1 MTFEFR
7 ALLFD
12 LDGTLISSI
21 GAVDR
26 AWTKWCERNSLDPAE
41 VLPQIHGRRSL
52 DSIRLVALHLDAEVE
67 NLWLRHQEASDTE
80 GVVEIPGA
88 LSFLKS
94 LTCPWAVV
102 TSGTGD
108 VATARMRA
116 AGIPT
121 PPVTVFGDEVT
132 SGKPAPDPFLL
143 GASRL
148 GVLPEECIVFEDT
161 WAGVQSGKSAGMK
174 TVALATSLSIQNLSD
189 ADAVIGNWLGLSVED
204 QEGGFWLNLSA
215 NPD

>member
-1 MTFEFR
+1 MTFEFG

-26 AWTKWCERNSLDPAE
+26 AWTRWCERNSLDPE
-41 VLPQIHGRRSL
+41 VVLPQIHGRRSL
-52 DSIRLVALHLDAEVE
+52 DSIRLVAPHLDAEVE

-80 GVVEIPGA
+80 GVMEISGA
-88 LSFLKS
+88 LSFLRT

-116 AGIPT
+116 AGLPT

-132 SGKPAPDPFLL
+132 NGKPAPDPFLL

-148 GVLPEECIVFEDT
+148 GVPPGQCIAFEDT
-161 WAGVQSGKSAGMK
+161 WAGIQSGKSAGMK
-174 TVALATSLSIQNLSD
+174 TIALATSLSVQNLSD
-189 ADAVIGNWLGLSVED
+189 ADAVIGNWFGLSVED
-204 QEGGFWLNLSA
+204 QVGKLWLNL
-215 NPD
+215 